1 MAAGQHRDPL
11 AGLILALTHTA
22 AVAAAG
28 GEVCRQVLA
37 GHGREML
44 QNFGRDALGDGADHV
59 AESLQVLRT

>member
-1 MAAGQHRDPL
+1 MAAGQHRNPL

-28 GEVCRQVLA
+28 GEACRQVPA
-37 GHGREML
+37 GHGRELL